1 MVIGGDNSGALAP
14 RSHVCTQA
22 EAGRHQMML
31 MSASLSGAIKCS
43 GAYQHVGGQS
53 MTKPDAHE
61 VGFTV
66 SWHGCIMRDAKLH
79 PAPPRGYRQGRG
91 ISLRQAMAARS
102 GRQAP
107 RRDPGD
113 GSPNRASSSA
123 ASEGTGELIR

>member
-1 MVIGGDNSGALAP
+1 MRRAVVIGGDNSGALAP
-14 RSHVCTQA
+14 RSHVCAQA

-66 SWHGCIMRDAKLH
+66 SWHGCIMRDANSI
-79 PAPPRGYRQGRG
+79 PPYRGVSPG
-91 ISLRQAMAARS
+91 AR
-102 GRQAP
+102 
-107 RRDPGD
+107 DLV
-113 GSPNRASSSA
+113 A
-123 ASEGTGELIR
+123 ASHGRAQRPPGAA